1 MPCADPSK
9 AGPRAPVIDIFSLFL
24 THGLMALA
32 ALLMLGRPEL
42 DDEAAGE
49 ARRPAWKRGPTQPAQ
64 DD

>member
-1 MPCADPSK
+1 M
-9 AGPRAPVIDIFSLFL
+9 IDIFSLFL